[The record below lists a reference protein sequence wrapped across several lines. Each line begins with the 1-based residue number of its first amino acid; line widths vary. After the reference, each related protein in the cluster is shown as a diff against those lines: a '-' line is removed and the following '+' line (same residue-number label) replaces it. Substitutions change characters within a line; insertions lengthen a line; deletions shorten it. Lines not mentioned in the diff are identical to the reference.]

1 MSLVSYQLRGTI
13 DHVVDLEFH
22 GTQEDAG
29 QLIGA
34 VTEEAYGP
42 SAGELEILG
51 IQQRTPDED
60 DEGTAAWVMFL
71 RVRCD
76 ILQFGSV
83 VTRLNA
89 LAGGILGQPGLAAD
103 DLLEAAGATR

>member
-1 MSLVSYQLRGTI
+1 MSYQLRGTI
-13 DHVVDLEFH
+13 DHVVDLEFR

-34 VTEEAYGP
+34 VTEDSYGP

-76 ILQFGSV
+76 LQQFGAV
-83 VTRLNA
+83 VARLDA
-89 LAGGILGQPGLAAD
+89 LAGSILGQPGVSAD
-103 DLLEAAGATR
+103 DLLEASGATR